1 MSVMK
6 KPPALRP
13 HKSAIV
19 TVGQRGTIVI
29 PAELR
34 REMGLECGSTVMMVL
49 IDDDLNLVK
58 VPSDDLERLQWA
70 FGRAYEGKTAEDV
83 ERILKELHD
92 EWPD

>member
-1 MSVMK
+1 
-6 KPPALRP
+6 
-13 HKSAIV
+13 
-19 TVGQRGTIVI
+19 
-29 PAELR
+29 
-34 REMGLECGSTVMMVL
+34 
-49 IDDDLNLVK
+49 VK